1 MPQHPRL
8 VETRAARDLGSY
20 GQLEMVSTTRQ
31 GAPWALYRLHA
42 PHVRGCLLLTPAAAD
57 DDPTAP
63 RTRAADVII
72 DPAPPLGLGSPG
84 IRPFTV
90 NSIPLTGPRLFN
102 ADDPSTVHPLRAG
115 RTGQPEPMP
124 PLTRQHA
131 RTVITT
137 VLEHWRKRSDL
148 EDLYRAAHRRAVL
161 QHLSRYR
168 GQMDRRRQVL
178 EKARIA
184 VAETGQR
191 IAVLQDAL
199 RGTDQTSPPI
209 LEPCP

>member
-8 VETRAARDLGSY
+8 VESRATRDLGCY
-20 GQLEMVSTTRQ
+20 GQLEMVSTTRP

-63 RTRAADVII
+63 RTRAADVIF
-72 DPAPPLGLGSPG
+72 DPAPQLDVGPLVV
-84 IRPFTV
+84 RPFTV
-90 NSIPLTGPRLFN
+90 NSIALTGPLLFN
-102 ADDPSTVHPLRAG
+102 ADDPSTVHPVRAG

-124 PLTRQHA
+124 PRTRQHA
-131 RTVITT
+131 RSVIAG
-137 VLEHWRKRSDL
+137 VLEHWRKRSDR
-148 EDLYRAAHRRAVL
+148 EDLHRAAHRRAVL
-161 QHLSRYR
+161 LHLSRYR

-178 EKARIA
+178 EHARIA

-199 RGTDQTSPPI
+199 HSADQTSPHI
-209 LEPCP
+209 LELCP